1 METNTEATPSF
12 ETVDGATNESKAS
25 STEEV
30 RKDAPFVPA
39 LTTTDWNAEWIELQK
54 ARRAADSAEHWD
66 ERSKTFKQADTPSPY
81 VEAFLEFAGV
91 RPGESVLD
99 MGCGTGALAIP
110 LGGMHHPVVAADFSR
125 GMLDRVIEDCERLG
139 IDCVRTELMS
149 WSDDWAAHGVGPNSV
164 DVALASRSI
173 ATADLGDSLARL
185 TDAARRRC
193 GITLPTGS
201 SPRIDERIMSAIGL
215 QRFLGRDYLYAFMI
229 LSNRGYKP
237 EVRYIPSERL
247 DTFSSEAE
255 ALEKLSKMVDEAC
268 GTVASDAERKRALE
282 NLHAWLPEN
291 LVENAQAG
299 KPDGRGGVQGPLRL
313 RHARL
318 TTWAFIG
325 WDV

>member
-1 METNTEATPSF
+1 MEAVRGLRPSPDEYDERQTTMAASEGFTP
-12 ETVDGATNESKAS
+12 K
-25 STEEV
+25 
-30 RKDAPFVPA
+30 

-54 ARRAADSAEHWD
+54 ARRKADSAAHWD
-66 ERSKTFKQADTPSPY
+66 ERSKTFKQADTPTPY
-81 VEAFLEFAGV
+81 VEAFLEYAGV
-91 RPGESVLD
+91 RPGETVLD

-125 GMLDRVIEDCERLG
+125 GMLERVREDCERLG
-139 IDCVRTELMS
+139 ISCVRTELMS
-149 WSDDWAAHGVGPNSV
+149 WSDDWAAHGVGPGSV

-173 ATADLGDSLARL
+173 ATVDLGDSLARL
-185 TDAARRRC
+185 TSAARRRC

-215 QRFLGRDYLYAFMI
+215 QRALGRDYLYAFMI

-247 DTFSSEAE
+247 DTFDSEA
-255 ALEKLSKMVDEAC
+255 AAWEKLSQMVDEAC
-268 GTVASDAERKRALE
+268 NPSVSETERDQALE
-282 NLHAWLPEN
+282 NLRAWLPEN
-291 LVENAQAG
+291 LIENPQAG
-299 KPDGRGGVQGPLRL
+299 MPDGRGGVQGPLRL
-313 RHARL
+313 RDARV